1 MMVHFGLAF
10 AFYCERQYDS
20 AIEHAARAVD
30 IYPDYWLVHFV
41 MGLALSQKGSLHESI
56 ASLAE
61 RDPYLTRMDAE
72 PYFEP
77 FRSDPRY
84 RSLLVAMNLDS

>member
-1 MMVHFGLAF
+1 MFEFL
-10 AFYCERQYDS
+10 E
-20 AIEHAARAVD
+20 AA
-30 IYPDYWLVHFV
+30 
-41 MGLALSQKGSLHESI
+41 
-56 ASLAE
+56 LAE

-84 RSLLVAMNLDS
+84 RSLLSRMNLG